1 MRLVVA
7 LLVVIALTA
16 PHAASAGTSVGV
28 LVTGDH
34 LKKAPTQQQAEKWM
48 RGHSQRVVTT
58 ALPRDAVNS
67 LLNCFVLDD
76 PKCMR
81 SIVDARATTDM
92 LVSIRVDAASKKAKD
107 IRLTIDWFV
116 KGHSPISSRR
126 TCDKCTDAVLR
137 KTIDAMLSALSETVP
152 GFMGTLKVSST
163 PPGITVLV
171 DNATVGVTPVETR
184 IPVGDYKVQLA
195 RDGRVGET
203 KTVSVIGEAVTEIDL
218 EPPTAGTIA
227 DDPVRETPAAA
238 RPSRLF
244 PGLLIGLGVAA
255 MGAGTALYLTSE
267 EPTGQRPTYRDTE
280 NLGIG
285 VAAGGGALVLTG
297 VIIVLATKPSQ
308 APTIAVTPG
317 GATVGWAGSF

>member
-1 MRLVVA
+1 MRLLVA
-7 LLVVIALTA
+7 LLVVVALTA
-16 PHAASAGTSVGV
+16 PHTAQAGTSVGV
-28 LVTGDH
+28 LVTGEY
-34 LKKAPTQQQAEKWM
+34 LKAPTQQQAEKWM
-48 RGHSQRVVTT
+48 RAHSQRVVTT
-58 ALPRDAVNS
+58 ALPTDAVSS

-81 SIVDARATTDM
+81 SIVDARSTTDM
-92 LVSIRVDAASKKAKD
+92 LVSIRVDIASKKAKD

-116 KGHSPISSRR
+116 KGHNPISSRR
-126 TCDKCTDAVLR
+126 TCDKCSEAVLR
-137 KTIDAMLSALSETVP
+137 STIDAMLSDLSKTAP

-163 PPGITVLV
+163 PSGITVLL
-171 DNATVGVTPVETR
+171 DNATIGVTPLESRV
-184 IPVGDYKVQLA
+184 PVGDHKVQLA
-195 RDGRVGET
+195 RDGRIGET

-218 EPPTAGTIA
+218 EPPTAGMVTDGTI
-227 DDPVRETPAAA
+227 PETPPPA
-238 RPSRLF
+238 RPSRLL

-255 MGAGTALYLTSE
+255 IGAGTALYLTSE

-297 VIIVLATKPSQ
+297 VIIVLATKPSH
-308 APTIAVTPG
+308 APTIAFTPG